1 METKIV
7 RKGHLSKEIQEIR
20 SVLNNLITELEGICI
35 PDEKVEEIKSKE
47 IEFATSKL
55 KNKLPK
61 IGREYYLNKIEEIKK
76 SQLVEID
83 YLHALGQ
90 ITLAEGVIE
99 NLKYK
104 FRRLFDY

>member
-20 SVLNNLITELEGICI
+20 SVLNNLITELEGTCI
-35 PDEKVEEIKSKE
+35 SDEKAEEIKRKE
-47 IEFATSKL
+47 IEFATSQL
-55 KNKLPK
+55 KKKLPK
-61 IGREYYLNKIEEIKK
+61 VDREYYLNFIEEIK
-76 SQLVEID
+76 QNQFVEID

-104 FRRLFDY
+104 FRRLFNY